1 MDASNQNFYLPPFRF
16 LADSIRILKTGG
28 RNFVQRLLK
37 VYSLRISGLIRANW
51 LKKLFLTEVTCTAT
65 SVDGLRLRKGA
76 TTRELGQSPRNMS
89 AIDGK

>member
-1 MDASNQNFYLPPFRF
+1 MKKICKIGQKLTQFLSLDSHYLNDEHSYTYLVTVAPER
-16 LADSIRILKTGG
+16 L
-28 RNFVQRLLK
+28 FVC
-37 VYSLRISGLIRANW
+37 
-51 LKKLFLTEVTCTAT
+51 LFVTEVTCTAT

>member
-1 MDASNQNFYLPPFRF
+1 MNTVPAPIKGAASIQ
-16 LADSIRILKTGG
+16 
-28 RNFVQRLLK
+28 
-37 VYSLRISGLIRANW
+37 
-51 LKKLFLTEVTCTAT
+51 KLFFCQIVRLIIKRGFNPKIICLFVCLFVTEVTCTAT

>member
-1 MDASNQNFYLPPFRF
+1 M
-16 LADSIRILKTGG
+16 IRLQELELVFGHTYVRTDGHRRDVG
-28 RNFVQRLLK
+28 NSLFVC
-37 VYSLRISGLIRANW
+37 
-51 LKKLFLTEVTCTAT
+51 LFVTEVTCTAT